1 MPDLTAAVLNTITR
15 TILAAA
21 IAVHRALGPGLLES
35 AYGACLAF
43 ELVENNLSVATDVR
57 LPLRYKRVVL
67 GCAYRADIVVNGCV
81 LVEIKAIET
90 VLAVHLQQTRTYLKL
105 GDYRVGLLL
114 NFGETTMKNG
124 IHRIANNFPDQ

>member
-1 MPDLTAAVLNTITR
+1 MRFVASCDRFAGIAATVPRCIR
-15 TILAAA
+15 
-21 IAVHRALGPGLLES
+21 
-35 AYGACLAF
+35 
-43 ELVENNLSVATDVR
+43 NN
-57 LPLRYKRVVL
+57 YKRVVL

-124 IHRIANNFPDQ
+124 IHRIVNNFPDQ